1 MRPQPLGGA
10 GGHSHP
16 PRVSCWRR
24 RAAASVRLDRAPR
37 LRPRHAAGTSR
48 DGPRQS
54 GGEMERARGQ
64 SKRAPTESAPG
75 PSQRRCAGGPPGGRG
90 GTIRRRARAMR
101 CATARRRKLR
111 GGWACGEAARGREAA
126 EQERKAQPG
135 TSEGVRVALPGPGPG
150 TGWQLP
156 AAKAAAHPP
165 PRGPPGAHVR
175 ARAGPRARSPPARF
189 FPVGRFDRADRGRQ
203 GHRQTMMPTR
213 RDIPSGGHV
222 HTRTVVHAA
231 ANVFVLQS
239 TRSRRA
245 RRHTPHPR
253 SAAGRSVGQCCA
265 MDVDAHSRAPSTEGR
280 RRCDDTRREWPRCWG
295 LDLG

>member
-10 GGHSHP
+10 GGHRHP
-16 PRVSCWRR
+16 PRVSRWRR
-24 RAAASVRLDRAPR
+24 RAAAGVRLDRAPR
-37 LRPRHAAGTSR
+37 LRPRHEAGTSR
-48 DGPRQS
+48 DGPRES

-64 SKRAPTESAPG
+64 SKRAPTE
-75 PSQRRCAGGPPGGRG
+75 
-90 GTIRRRARAMR
+90 RARTEPAAVR
-101 CATARRRKLR
+101 SGTARRPRRNNSAARARHALR
-111 GGWACGEAARGREAA
+111 NRAAPQTALGRPCGEAARGREAA
-126 EQERKAQPG
+126 EQEEKAQPG
-135 TSEGVRVALPGPGPG
+135 TSEGVRAALPGPGPG
-150 TGWQLP
+150 TGWQPP
-156 AAKAAAHPP
+156 AAKAAAHTQ
-165 PRGPPGAHVR
+165 PRGP
-175 ARAGPRARSPPARF
+175 ARAPAHARTGPRCALAAPAVI
-189 FPVGRFDRADRGRQ
+189 PVGRFDRADRGRQ

-213 RDIPSGGHV
+213 RNIPCGGHV

-265 MDVDAHSRAPSTEGR
+265 MDVDAYSCAPSTEGR
-280 RRCDDTRREWPRCWG
+280 RRCDIRREWPRCWG